1 MAITKIS
8 KRSRN
13 TANKQEVKQLVKQL
27 ISRPVEVKY
36 FDQYQISTS
45 VPATGTLTNIS
56 DITRGDEV
64 TQRIGNQVLL
74 KEIQFRVGMYL
85 NANATQTALRIIVLQ
100 DTFGTNAPAVSD
112 VLETAFLGSY
122 YSEVAP
128 YYWDYRK
135 RFRILKD
142 EVTYLCKQSGK
153 SGVAKQFTIKLG
165 FNSQHIGAST
175 TFKNQV
181 YLLLV
186 SNESNALNLPVINIH
201 SRLLYTDE

>member
-112 VLETAFLGSY
+112 VLETAFLG
-122 YSEVAP
+122 
-128 YYWDYRK
+128 
-135 RFRILKD
+135 RI
-142 EVTYLCKQSGK
+142 S
-153 SGVAKQFTIKLG
+153 
-165 FNSQHIGAST
+165 
-175 TFKNQV
+175 
-181 YLLLV
+181 
-186 SNESNALNLPVINIH
+186 
-201 SRLLYTDE
+201 